1 MSRDMYGDIEKDTN
15 VGDILSN
22 KSVLGQKER
31 RNKL

>member
-1 MSRDMYGDIEKDTN
+1 MSRDIYGDIEKDTN
-15 VGDILSN
+15 VRDILSN